1 MSLWTPSYA
10 LPIRAL
16 LIALAAGIIAPM
28 LLIGAWG
35 IYAVSQSERARAEAG
50 VVTLVEALASNVE
63 RQLIA
68 YRDLAL
74 SLARARHLLD
84 NDLVVFE
91 SIARDMATRAG
102 VTLVL
107 VNEQGQQLINSDAAP
122 GAALPRSQHWE
133 KLAAIFEGGKPFV
146 SNLRSNTGGNELTFA
161 VLVPTTTNSGV
172 RYVLSLAPRRS
183 VLSEL
188 VTQAGI
194 PADWLAALHDRDN
207 RFLARSISE
216 DKFVG
221 ERAPFW
227 DSIHAPSG
235 MLQTTDREGRASVL
249 AFTTVPFGGWRAIVW
264 APKAVLYASSRALM
278 WWGLS
283 ALAVGLAASLTLAF
297 LFARQIER
305 LIADL
310 NRAATALGA
319 GQPVTMPPTYLEEA
333 RSIGAA
339 LSTAAGQIADRE
351 VALKAAAERSNH
363 LLHEIAH
370 RLKNQLALIGA
381 VVRQSGR
388 TSEDFGTFSEHLEKR
403 LQALGQSTTLLVASD
418 WKHTQLKDL
427 IAAQLESF
435 SGLGSITVSGPDVR
449 IGANVT
455 QYLGIALHE
464 LATNAAKYGA
474 LSSPEGRL
482 AITWTVEDG
491 RLRLCWQETGGPRV
505 TQPTRTGFGHLV
517 VGRLI
522 SSALQAETKSEFLE
536 TGLRWQIDMPL
547 AA

>member
-1 MSLWTPSYA
+1 MSPWSPSHA
-10 LPIRAL
+10 LPIRL
-16 LIALAAGIIAPM
+16 LLVALAAGILAPM
-28 LLIGAWG
+28 LVIGAYG
-35 IYAVSQSERARAEAG
+35 ITTVAQSERARAETG
-50 VVTLVEALASNVE
+50 VVKLADALASNVE
-63 RQLIA
+63 RQLVA

-84 NDLVVFE
+84 DDLVVFE
-91 SIARDMATRAG
+91 DIARDMAKRAG

-107 VNEQGQQLINSDAAP
+107 VDEQGRQLINSDAAR
-122 GAALPRSQHWE
+122 GAALPPTLHAQ
-133 KLAAIFEGGKPFV
+133 KLHEIIAGGQPFV
-146 SNLRSNTGGNELTFA
+146 SNIRPSTGSNELTFA
-161 VLVPTTTNSGV
+161 VLVPTTTHSGV
-172 RYVLSLAPRRS
+172 RYVLSLAPKLS
-183 VLSEL
+183 VLSEI
-188 VTQAGI
+188 VKQVGI
-194 PADWLAALHDRDN
+194 PAGWLAALHDRDN

-216 DKFVG
+216 EKFVG

-227 DSIHAPSG
+227 DTIHASSG
-235 MLQTTDREGRASVL
+235 TLQTTDREGRPSLL

-264 APKAVLYASSRALM
+264 APQAVLYAGSRALI

-283 ALAVGLAASLTLAF
+283 ALAVGLAASVALAF
-297 LFARQIER
+297 FLARQIEKP
-305 LIADL
+305 IADL
-310 NRAATALGA
+310 NHAAAELGA
-319 GQPVTMPPTYLEEA
+319 GLPVTMPPTYLQEA
-333 RSIGAA
+333 KSIGAA
-339 LSTAAGQIADRE
+339 LGTAARNIAERE
-351 VALKAAAERSNH
+351 VALKAAAERANH

-388 TSEDFGTFSEHLEKR
+388 TAENVATFSEHLEKR

-418 WKHTQLKDL
+418 WKHTRLRDL
-427 IAAQLESF
+427 IDAQLESF
-435 SGLGSITVSGPDVR
+435 SGLGTITLTGPDVP

-474 LSSPEGRL
+474 LSRPDGRL
-482 AITWTVEDG
+482 AITWTAEDG
-491 RLRLCWQETGGPRV
+491 RLRLIWQEDGGPPV
-505 TQPTRTGFGHLV
+505 SPPTRTGFGHLV